1 MSQMFTATASPEF
14 AKVAGLRADG
24 STVDLSV
31 RPDAEAAA
39 NLFD

>member
-1 MSQMFTATASPEF
+1 MSPMFTATTSPEF
-14 AKVAGLRADG
+14 AKAAGLHADG
-24 STVDLSV
+24 STVDLSD